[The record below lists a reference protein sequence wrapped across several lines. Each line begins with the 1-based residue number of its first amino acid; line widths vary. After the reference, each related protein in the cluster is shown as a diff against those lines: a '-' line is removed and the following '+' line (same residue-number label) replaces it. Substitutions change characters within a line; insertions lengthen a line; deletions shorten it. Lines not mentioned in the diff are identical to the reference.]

1 MIHEKNENFRQS
13 SKKEFEQIKKYNINF
28 YEEEYISLIITNN
41 YNNYQIKMFQ
51 NVLKYSSISVC
62 EVFCLTSYSYRF
74 YDVSTLFNGHSP
86 LFR

>member
-13 SKKEFEQIKKYNINF
+13 KKKEFEQIKKYNINF

-51 NVLKYSSISVC
+51 NVLKYSSISAC
-62 EVFCLTSYSYRF
+62 
-74 YDVSTLFNGHSP
+74 
-86 LFR
+86 